1 LELKILPEIE
11 ENLFPL
17 QDDEYKFLEES
28 ILKDGIRDALV
39 VWPRDGELILVDG
52 HNRYKIA
59 QKHNIPFKVV
69 EKQFNDLD
77 EVLEWIDFNQLGRRN
92 LIDEQ
97 RTYVLGRLYERRK
110 KKWGGDRMSF
120 VYTQGEKF
128 SPCSSSHATAREIAK
143 VASVTDRT
151 VQNAAEFAKAVDE
164 IKEISPA
171 AADRILKGE
180 LTGAITKLP
189 KIKKKYPE
197 VFHKVAAIAE
207 DPKVK
212 DVKLIEKEVRR
223 IKPETSQVLPR
234 SHNDDRLML
243 LNCDFMHADIQDES
257 VDVIL
262 TDPPY
267 AIDYKDDW
275 YNLGVFA
282 NRVLK
287 PSGFLISYFGQ
298 LNLVEFY
305 NALSAN
311 LKYYWTMCLAH
322 SGNKQLINARNVF
335 CGWKPIIVFQKGP
348 FKKIENPI
356 DDIINGSGREK
367 DTHEW
372 QQGLSELYPIIDAF
386 SAEGDIICD
395 PFMGSGT
402 TIIAALS
409 KNRKSIGIEIN
420 KETFEDAKAR
430 INGSMARL

>member
-1 LELKILPEIE
+1 MELKILPEIE

-110 KKWGGDRMSF
+110 KNAWRPVGDK
-120 VYTQGEKF
+120 GEKF
-128 SPCSSSHATAREIAK
+128 SPFTGHHATAKEIAK
-143 VASVTDRT
+143 QSGVNERT
-151 VQNAAEFAKAVDE
+151 VRNAVKFAKAVDE
-164 IKEISPA
+164 IKEVSPV
-171 AADRILKGE
+171 AADRILRGE
-180 LTGAITKLP
+180 LTGAITRLP

-197 VFHKVAAIAE
+197 AFHKAAAMAE
-207 DPKVK
+207 DPKIRNIR
-212 DVKLIEKEVRR
+212 LIEKEVRK
-223 IKPETSQVLPR
+223 IKPETLQSLPQ
-234 SHNDDRLML
+234 SPNDGRLTL
-243 LNCDFMHADIQDES
+243 LNCDFICANIRDES

-298 LNLVEFY
+298 MNLLEFY

-311 LKYYWTMCLAH
+311 LKYYWTMCLIH
-322 SGNKQLINARNVF
+322 SGNSQLINARNMF
-335 CGWKPIIVFQKGP
+335 CGWKPIIVFQKEP
-348 FKKIENPI
+348 FKKIENPV
-356 DDIINGSGREK
+356 DDIISGSGREK
-367 DTHEW
+367 DAHEW

-386 SAEGDIICD
+386 SAEGDTICD

-402 TIIAALS
+402 TVIAALS
-409 KNRKSIGIEIN
+409 KNRRVIGIEIN
-420 KETFEDAKAR
+420 KKTFEDAGAR
-430 INGSMARL
+430 ISGSMERL